1 MNWISSHWLVLLF
14 FLVFI
19 VLTGHHAWVAK
30 RRTRGLVDYYVDG
43 RSMGGV
49 AIGLSFF
56 AAYSSTNSFV
66 GYSGQAYSF
75 GMPWLLLAPSAVV
88 FSLIAWLCI
97 APRLR
102 IFTAS
107 LNSITIPDFIGFRF
121 GSNGARFLAALIV
134 LLASLF
140 YMTAVFKGI
149 GNLLEAF
156 LEIPYGV
163 AIALVFVIVVVYT
176 AVGGFFSVVRT
187 DVLQGILMFVAAGLL
202 FNGTIKAAGGI
213 GSLNLLQV
221 QPETAGLFSWN
232 AAMPFPVLIGII
244 VAGTMK
250 FMVEPRQ
257 LSRFYALKDERATR
271 RGCGFPPWRFWW
283 STHSWYPSEC
293 KPQYLPHR
301 NGRHRPYCPSPS

>member
-1 MNWISSHWLVLLF
+1 MNWISSHWIVLLF
-14 FLVFI
+14 FLVFL
-19 VLTGHHAWVAK
+19 VLTAYHAWVAK
-30 RRTRGLVDYYVDG
+30 RRTRGLVDYYVGG

-56 AAYSSTNSFV
+56 ATYSSTNSFV
-66 GYSGQAYSF
+66 GYSGQAYAY

-88 FSLIAWLCI
+88 FSLIAWLWI

-107 LNSITIPDFIGFRF
+107 LNSVTIPDFIGFRF

-187 DVLQGILMFVAAGLL
+187 DVVQGILMFVAAGLL
-202 FNGTIKAAGGI
+202 FNGTIRAAGGI
-213 GSLNLLQV
+213 GSLKLLQA

-232 AAMPFPVLIGII
+232 AAIPFPVLMGII

-271 RGCGFPPWRFWW
+271 RGMWISTLAFLVVYSLLVPIGIYARNIFPTGMEDTDRIVP
-283 STHSWYPSEC
+283 
-293 KPQYLPHR
+293 
-301 NGRHRPYCPSPS
+301 

>member
-1 MNWISSHWLVLLF
+1 MNWISSHWIVLLF
-14 FLVFI
+14 FLVFL
-19 VLTGHHAWVAK
+19 VLTAYHAWVAK
-30 RRTRGLVDYYVDG
+30 RRTRGLVDYYVGG

-56 AAYSSTNSFV
+56 ATYSSTNSFV
-66 GYSGQAYSF
+66 GYSGQAYAY

-88 FSLIAWLCI
+88 FSLIAWLWI

-107 LNSITIPDFIGFRF
+107 LNSVTIPDFIGFRF

-176 AVGGFFSVVRT
+176 AVGGFFPWSEPTWSRESSWLSPPACSST
-187 DVLQGILMFVAAGLL
+187 ERSGRPGESAHSIYCELNPKQRCSSR
-202 FNGTIKAAGGI
+202 GT
-213 GSLNLLQV
+213 
-221 QPETAGLFSWN
+221 
-232 AAMPFPVLIGII
+232 
-244 VAGTMK
+244 
-250 FMVEPRQ
+250 RRY
-257 LSRFYALKDERATR
+257 LSRF
-271 RGCGFPPWRFWW
+271 
-283 STHSWYPSEC
+283 
-293 KPQYLPHR
+293 
-301 NGRHRPYCPSPS
+301 